1 VDDKSWIEGLG
12 PPCPLRREY
21 REDVVKLKTLAVRR
35 GLWFKALSALE
46 RTLVD
51 LTIRVVERVRSPT
64 LREALRFTAS
74 KIVNAFK
81 ARSFR
86 KRAIVIGRFS
96 LRAVHIA
103 GRLGNK
109 SASKWAKDLSFV
121 MYLGVSWL
129 NTPPILR
136 GPI

>member
-1 VDDKSWIEGLG
+1 
-12 PPCPLRREY
+12 
-21 REDVVKLKTLAVRR
+21 LAVRR

-46 RTLVD
+46 RAVVD
-51 LTIRVVERVRSPT
+51 LTIRVVEMVRSPT

-86 KRAIVIGRFS
+86 KRAIIIGRFS

-136 GPI
+136 GPNLTRIVCMSNLRS